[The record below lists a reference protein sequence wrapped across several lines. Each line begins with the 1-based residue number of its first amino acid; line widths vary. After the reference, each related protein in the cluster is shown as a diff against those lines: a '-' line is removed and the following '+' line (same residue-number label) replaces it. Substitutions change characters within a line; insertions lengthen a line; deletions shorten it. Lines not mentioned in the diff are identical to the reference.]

1 MAIIRRTPALLVAMI
16 AALVLAGCGTGP
28 GQPNAAAIV
37 GSTTISVNDVQQ
49 QVHKLLQSEPAAKR
63 LAAQRKLDIVSRKV
77 VEQLIRHEL
86 LSEAARR
93 EGLSV
98 DKKQVAALAQGV
110 GGQELP
116 QDAPPDLLA
125 EELANRSRE
134 ATDVVRD
141 QLLSVELAKSYLG
154 RVTVKLNAVA
164 LATMDAAR
172 KLADDIV
179 ASPDKSADLMKKAAD
194 GQPPQLSLELGAN
207 SLDSLFFSVP
217 ENSVMLI
224 NANKGEQP
232 AGYQVLHVTSRDV
245 ADSADP
251 SVDAEQLDPAQL
263 QQVGPFLTRLIA
275 MDLGVTVNPRY
286 GAWNNALLTIVPK
299 SEAAVADQLLVPG
312 APAS

>member
-1 MAIIRRTPALLVAMI
+1 MAIIRRTPALLVAMTT
-16 AALVLAGCGTGP
+16 ALVLAGCGTGP
-28 GQPNAAAIV
+28 EQPNAAAIV

-49 QVHKLLQSEPAAKR
+49 QVQSLLRNEPAAKR

-86 LSEAARR
+86 LAEAARR

-98 DKKQVAALAQGV
+98 DEKQVAELARGV
-110 GGQELP
+110 GGQQLP
-116 QDAPPDLLA
+116 EDAPPDLLA

-154 RVTVKLNAVA
+154 RVNVEVNAVA
-164 LATMDAAR
+164 LSTMDAAR

-179 ASPDKSADLMKKAAD
+179 ASPEQSADLMTKAAD
-194 GQPPQLSLELGAN
+194 GQPPQLNLELGAN
-207 SLDSLFFSVP
+207 SLDALFFSVP

-224 NANKGEQP
+224 NANRGEQP
-232 AGYQVLHVTSRDV
+232 VGYQVLHVTSRDV
-245 ADSADP
+245 ADKADP
-251 SVDAEQLDPAQL
+251 SVDAGQLDPAQL

-275 MDLGVTVNPRY
+275 LERGVTVNPRY
-286 GAWNNALLTIVPK
+286 GGWNNALLTLVPK
-299 SEAAVADQLLVPG
+299 SEADVADQLLVPG
-312 APAS
+312 SPAS